1 VGRVSYSYANRYFVT
16 GSMRRDYAGRLPE
29 GKKYGDFPSVTAA
42 WKLSEEPFMP
52 KTKALNLLKFRGS
65 WGRIGNLGSI
75 ANAYGNP
82 AITEYANQYDVA
94 GSLGRGAML
103 TTAFNPYLTWETSE
117 QTDFGLDAD
126 FLNSRLSVSVDWFD
140 KRTFNLIKQQELN
153 WPTYVGLGA
162 KTINEGEIRN
172 RGWEFSLGWNDQINK
187 DWSYFVNANFST
199 LKNWVSNIG
208 SADPVTGAK
217 PVWRGT
223 DSYRS
228 TVLTPFR
235 TIEGEPLNS
244 YWLVQSAGLFQ
255 SDAEAAAY
263 VDKDGNRIQPNAI
276 AGDLKFID
284 QLTVDTNDDGIPDA
298 ADGRINDDDRV
309 QMGAYFPKTTYAV
322 TAGFTWKDLSF
333 SFMLQGVGGI
343 KLFNGWKYTLLSDA
357 DMNVNR
363 SQEILNAWSPTNT
376 SSTIPR
382 LTSVDSNSN
391 FGTTSDWY
399 LEDASYLRI
408 KNINLAY
415 SLDKALASITPFLQ
429 ERKSSLLLYMSID
442 NLFTFTKYSGMDPEI
457 GGAGLDR
464 GRYPLARIVSFGI
477 KLTY

>member
-1 VGRVSYSYANRYFVT
+1 
-16 GSMRRDYAGRLPE
+16 
-29 GKKYGDFPSVTAA
+29 
-42 WKLSEEPFMP
+42 
-52 KTKALNLLKFRGS
+52 
-65 WGRIGNLGSI
+65 
-75 ANAYGNP
+75 
-82 AITEYANQYDVA
+82 
-94 GSLGRGAML
+94 
-103 TTAFNPYLTWETSE
+103 
-117 QTDFGLDAD
+117 
-126 FLNSRLSVSVDWFD
+126 VDWFD

-153 WPTYVGLGA
+153 WPTYIGLGA

-172 RGWEFSLGWNDQINK
+172 RGWEFTLGWNDKINK
-187 DWSYFVNANFST
+187 DWNYFVNANFST

-208 SADPVTGAK
+208 AADPVTGNK

-255 SDAEAAAY
+255 TDAEAAAY
-263 VDKDGNRIQPNAI
+263 VDKDGNRIQPNAK

-284 QLTVDTNDDGIPDA
+284 QNGDGK
-298 ADGRINDDDRV
+298 INDDDRV
-309 QMGAYFPKTTYAV
+309 QMGAYFPKLTYAL
-322 TAGFTWKDLSF
+322 TAGFSYKNLSF
-333 SFMLQGVGGI
+333 SMMLQGVGGI

-382 LTSVDSNSN
+382 LTNVDSNSN

-415 SLDKALASITPFLQ
+415 SLDKTLASFLKD
-429 ERKSSLLLYMSID
+429 RKSALLLYMSID
-442 NLFTFTKYSGMDPEI
+442 NLYTFTKYTGMDPEI